1 MRIDWSLAVPL
12 LRALVI
18 LVPSYTV
25 AYLTGEMVYT
35 IPTLAASASIA
46 AAIKK
51 SAPRDTRQRVDE
63 DGDGNGDGE
72 HDEPATWDRRATETH
87 HDPSGSLGSRGSVG
101 GVWGTAADD
110 ERR

>member
-1 MRIDWSLAVPL
+1 MRIDWGALAVPV

-46 AAIKK
+46 AAIKE
-51 SAPRDTRQRVDE
+51 STPRDTRQRVDE
-63 DGDGNGDGE
+63 DGNGDGGNE
-72 HDEPATWDRRATETH
+72 HDG
-87 HDPSGSLGSRGSVG
+87 SGDVASPGNGE
-101 GVWGTAADD
+101 AP
-110 ERR
+110 

>member
-1 MRIDWSLAVPL
+1 MRIDWSALAVPL

-46 AAIKK
+46 AAIKE

-63 DGDGNGDGE
+63 DGNGDSGNEPNGNSDVGPPGNGE
-72 HDEPATWDRRATETH
+72 AP
-87 HDPSGSLGSRGSVG
+87 
-101 GVWGTAADD
+101 
-110 ERR
+110 

>member
-1 MRIDWSLAVPL
+1 MRIDWSGLAVPL

-46 AAIKK
+46 AGIKE

-63 DGDGNGDGE
+63 DGNGAGDGDHDGNAEDASPSGGDG
-72 HDEPATWDRRATETH
+72 T
-87 HDPSGSLGSRGSVG
+87 
-101 GVWGTAADD
+101 
-110 ERR
+110 

>member
-1 MRIDWSLAVPL
+1 MRIDWSGLTVPL

-46 AAIKK
+46 AGIKE
-51 SAPRDTRQRVDE
+51 SVPRDTRQRVDE
-63 DGDGNGDGE
+63 DGNGDGDGDHDGNGDVGS
-72 HDEPATWDRRATETH
+72 
-87 HDPSGSLGSRGSVG
+87 PSSGDG
-101 GVWGTAADD
+101 A
-110 ERR
+110 

>member
-1 MRIDWSLAVPL
+1 MRVDWSALTVPL
-12 LRALVI
+12 LRVLVI

-46 AAIKK
+46 ASIKE

-63 DGDGNGDGE
+63 DGNGDGHGDHDGNGDVAS
-72 HDEPATWDRRATETH
+72 P
-87 HDPSGSLGSRGSVG
+87 G
-101 GVWGTAADD
+101 GGDGA
-110 ERR
+110 